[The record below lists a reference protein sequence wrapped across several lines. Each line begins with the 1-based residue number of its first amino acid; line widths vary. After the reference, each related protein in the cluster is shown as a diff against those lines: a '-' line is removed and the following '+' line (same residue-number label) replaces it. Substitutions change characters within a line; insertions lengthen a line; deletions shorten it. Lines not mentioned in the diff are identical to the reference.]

1 MKVQA
6 PRSVSS
12 SASALAQWLRLT
24 AMTALLATGLDAVLL
39 ERKKGFFTG
48 GFLAEDYVRTPVEGA
63 VFLAASLLADAAV
76 LGVLVAFGLWA
87 FGRLHLT
94 RTARAAGVLGFAL
107 APLAIAN
114 FVSYRLHEYL
124 GDAFDI
130 GLMFELTGR
139 RPEEF
144 FAVASA
150 HLGGPLALITAG
162 GAIGA
167 GLIWIL
173 NHFLPGERHSLS
185 LSPHRPIVY
194 SVAMLFI
201 AGLLS
206 TAFLRAG
213 TDVMENGLRRKPAG
227 KFLGS
232 IAEVATDVDRDGYGA
247 IRRMSD
253 PAPFDATI
261 FPYATEIPGNGIDEN
276 GIGGDLPVTDAY
288 TEPLGVASGWTRRP
302 NIVLIVLESFRADV
316 VGATLKGHNV
326 TPVIG
331 ELARRGVSSAL
342 AFSHNGYT
350 AQSRHHLFSGSL
362 AGLRGGKSLIDD
374 FRANGYEVA
383 YFSGQDE
390 SFGGEEFAIGFERA
404 DVRYDA
410 RVEPDRRYSTFSTAG
425 SLAVPHDVVQERV
438 DEFLASRSP
447 ERPLLLYVNFHD
459 THFPYHHDGIE
470 PLVSDAALPRGAI
483 GPSRTEELRA
493 TYLNT
498 AANVDR
504 AVGTLLSRVR
514 TALGA
519 EPAVIITADHGESL
533 YDEGFLGHGYAL
545 TDVQTRIPLVVTG
558 LPMRVTE
565 PFGQHELRDAIS
577 AALRAEGSDPQIAQD
592 ARKRVFQ
599 YLGTVRRPRQIG
611 FLTTAGRVIYDFH
624 ENRFKVRDEWRH
636 LGELEG
642 ADRQLLLDL
651 VHTWERIAVARTSR
665 VETLSSSVSA
675 RGGGS

>member
-6 PRSVSS
+6 PAPSGTSMR
-12 SASALAQWLRLT
+12 AHAEWLRLT
-24 AMTALLATGLDAVLL
+24 GIAALLATGLDAVLL

-48 GFLAEDYVRTPVEGA
+48 GFLAEDHVRSPLEGL
-63 VFLAASLLADAAV
+63 VFVGASLLADAAL
-76 LGVLVAFGLWA
+76 LGVLVAVGLWA
-87 FGRLHLT
+87 LGRLRLT
-94 RTARAAGVLGFAL
+94 GTARAAAVLGFAL

-114 FVSYRLHEYL
+114 FISYSLHEYL
-124 GDAFDI
+124 GDAFDL
-130 GLMFELTGR
+130 GLMFDLTGR

-150 HLGGPLALITAG
+150 HLGAPLALITGG
-162 GAIGA
+162 GALGA
-167 GLIWIL
+167 AVVWLL
-173 NHFLPGERHSLS
+173 NRFAPGNRSALPFTPR
-185 LSPHRPIVY
+185 RRIVY
-194 SVAMLFI
+194 SVAMLFV

-247 IRRMSD
+247 IRRMGD
-253 PAPFDATI
+253 PAPFDAAV
-261 FPYATEIPGNGIDEN
+261 FPYAIEVPGNGIDEN
-276 GIGGDLPVTDAY
+276 GLAGDLPVADPY
-288 TEPLGVASGWTRRP
+288 TEPAGVASGWTRTP
-302 NIVLIVLESFRADV
+302 DVVLIVLESFRADA
-316 VGATLKGHNV
+316 VGATLEGRPV
-326 TPVIG
+326 TPVIS
-331 ELARRGVSSAL
+331 ELAQRGVASAL

-362 AGLRGGKSLIDD
+362 ADLRGGTSLIDD
-374 FRANGYEVA
+374 FKAHGYEVA

-438 DEFLASRSP
+438 DEFLASRSS

-470 PLVSDAALPRGAI
+470 PLVSNAALPRGSI
-483 GPSRTEELRA
+483 GPSRREELRA

-504 AVGTLLSRVR
+504 AVGTLLTRVR
-514 TALGA
+514 AALGA

-545 TDVQTRIPLVVTG
+545 NDVQTRIPLIVTG

-565 PFGQHELRDAIS
+565 PFGQRDLRDAIG
-577 AALRAEGSDPQIAQD
+577 AALRAGD
-592 ARKRVFQ
+592 ATPEITRDATKRVFQ
-599 YLGTVRRPRQIG
+599 YLGTVRRPRQIA
-611 FLTTAGRVIYDFH
+611 FLTADGRVIYDFH
-624 ENRFKVRDEWRH
+624 ENRFSARGQWQHPGD
-636 LGELEG
+636 LAGE
-642 ADRQLLLDL
+642 DRQLFLDL
-651 VHTWERIAVARTSR
+651 VHTWERMAVARAG
-665 VETLSSSVSA
+665 A
-675 RGGGS
+675 R

>member
-6 PRSVSS
+6 PAPPGTSMR
-12 SASALAQWLRLT
+12 AHAEWLRLT
-24 AMTALLATGLDAVLL
+24 VIAALLATGLDAALL

-48 GFLAEDYVRTPVEGA
+48 GFLAEDHVRSPLEGL
-63 VFLAASLLADAAV
+63 VFVGASLLADAAL
-76 LGVLVAFGLWA
+76 LGVLVAVGLWA
-87 FGRLHLT
+87 LGRLHLT
-94 RTARAAGVLGFAL
+94 TTARSAAVLGFAL
-107 APLAIAN
+107 APLSIAN
-114 FVSYRLHEYL
+114 FISYRLHEYL

-130 GLMFELTGR
+130 GLMFDLTGR

-150 HLGGPLALITAG
+150 HLGAPLALITGG
-162 GAIGA
+162 GAVGA
-167 GLIWIL
+167 AVVWLL
-173 NHFLPGERHSLS
+173 NRFAPGNRSL
-185 LSPHRPIVY
+185 LSFTPRRRIVF
-194 SVAMLFI
+194 SVAILFVV
-201 AGLLS
+201 GLLS

-247 IRRMSD
+247 ISRMSD
-253 PAPFDATI
+253 PAPFNAAV
-261 FPYATEIPGNGIDEN
+261 FPYALEIPGNGIDEN
-276 GIGGDLPVTDAY
+276 GVGGDLPSGEPY
-288 TEPLGVASGWTRRP
+288 TEPQGVAAGWTRTP
-302 NIVLIVLESFRADV
+302 DVVLIVLESFRADA
-316 VGATLKGHNV
+316 VGATLDGRPV
-326 TPVIG
+326 TPVIS
-331 ELARRGVSSAL
+331 ELAQRGVSSAL

-362 AGLRGGKSLIDD
+362 ADVRGGTTLIDD
-374 FRANGYEVA
+374 FKAHGYEVA

-438 DEFLASRSP
+438 DEFLGSRSS

-459 THFPYHHDGIE
+459 THFPYYHDGIE
-470 PLVSDAALPRGAI
+470 PLISDAALPRGAI
-483 GPSRTEELRA
+483 GPSRGEELRA

-504 AVGTLLSRVR
+504 AVGTLLARVR
-514 TALGA
+514 AALGS

-545 TDVQTRIPLVVTG
+545 NDVQTRIPLIVAG

-565 PFGQHELRDAIS
+565 PFGQHELRDAIG
-577 AALRAEGSDPQIAQD
+577 AALRAEGVAPEITRDGT
-592 ARKRVFQ
+592 KRVFQ
-599 YLGTVRRPRQIG
+599 YLGNLRRSRQIG
-611 FLTTAGRVIYDFH
+611 FVTAHGRVIYDFH
-624 ENRFKVRDEWRH
+624 DKRFRGRDEWRDPE
-636 LGELEG
+636 ELEG
-642 ADRQLLLDL
+642 DDRQLFLDL
-651 VHTWERIAVARTSR
+651 VHTWEQMAVARAG
-665 VETLSSSVSA
+665 A
-675 RGGGS
+675 R

>member
-6 PRSVSS
+6 PAPPGTSIR
-12 SASALAQWLRLT
+12 AHAEWLRLT
-24 AMTALLATGLDAVLL
+24 MIAALFATGLDAALL

-48 GFLAEDYVRTPVEGA
+48 GFLAEDHVRSPLEGL
-63 VFLAASLLADAAV
+63 VFVGASLLADAAL
-76 LGVLVAFGLWA
+76 LGVLVALALWA
-87 FGRLHLT
+87 LGRFRLT
-94 RTARAAGVLGFAL
+94 WMARAAAVLGLAL

-114 FVSYRLHEYL
+114 FISYRLHEYL

-130 GLMFELTGR
+130 GLMFDLTGR

-150 HLGGPLALITAG
+150 HLGAPLALITGG
-162 GAIGA
+162 GAVGA
-167 GLIWIL
+167 AVVWLL
-173 NHFLPGERHSLS
+173 NRFAPGHRSSLS
-185 LSPHRPIVY
+185 LRPRRRIVV
-194 SVAMLFI
+194 SVAVLFVV
-201 AGLLS
+201 GLLS

-247 IRRMSD
+247 IRRMGD
-253 PAPFDATI
+253 PAPFNGAV
-261 FPYATEIPGNGIDEN
+261 FPYAIEIPGNGIDEN
-276 GIGGDLPVTDAY
+276 GIGGDLPVADPY
-288 TEPLGVASGWTRRP
+288 TEPLGVASGWTRTP
-302 NIVLIVLESFRADV
+302 DIVLIVLESFRGDA
-316 VGATLKGHNV
+316 VGATFNGRPV
-326 TPVIG
+326 TPVISG
-331 ELARRGVSSAL
+331 LAHRGVSSAL

-362 AGLRGGKSLIDD
+362 ADLRGGTTLIDD
-374 FRANGYEVA
+374 FKAHGYEVA

-390 SFGGEEFAIGFERA
+390 SFGGEEFGIGFERA

-438 DEFLASRSP
+438 DEFLASRAR

-459 THFPYHHDGIE
+459 THFPYHHDGVE
-470 PLVSDAALPRGAI
+470 PLVSNVALPRGSI
-483 GPSRTEELRA
+483 GPSRAEELRA

-504 AVGTLLSRVR
+504 AVGTLLERVR
-514 TALGA
+514 AALGA

-545 TDVQTRIPLVVTG
+545 NDVQTRIPLIVTG
-558 LPMRVTE
+558 LPMHVTE
-565 PFGQHELRDAIS
+565 PFGQHELRDAIGT
-577 AALRAEGSDPQIAQD
+577 ALRGEPAVASVTPDPS
-592 ARKRVFQ
+592 KRVFQ
-599 YLGTVRRPRQIG
+599 YLGTVRRPRQIA
-611 FLTTAGRVIYDFH
+611 FLTTGGRVIFDFH
-624 ENRFKVRDEWRH
+624 ENRFSVRGEWRH
-636 LGELEG
+636 PDDLEG
-642 ADRQLLLDL
+642 DDRRLFLDL
-651 VHTWERIAVARTSR
+651 VHTWERMAVARAG
-665 VETLSSSVSA
+665 A
-675 RGGGS
+675 R

>member
-1 MKVQA
+1 MKVETSA
-6 PRSVSS
+6 PPAADRSWRIE
-12 SASALAQWLRLT
+12 WLRLT
-24 AMTALLATGLDAVLL
+24 GVAALLATAADAALL

-48 GFLAEDYVRTPVEGA
+48 GFLAEDHIRSPLEGA
-63 VFLAASLLADAAV
+63 AFLGASVLADAAL
-76 LGVLVAFGLWA
+76 LGVLVALALWA
-87 FGRLHLT
+87 LDRLRLT
-94 RTARAAGVLGFAL
+94 RTARAAAVLGFAL

-114 FVSYRLHEYL
+114 FISYRLHEYL

-150 HLGGPLALITAG
+150 HLGAPLALIAG
-162 GAIGA
+162 GGA
-167 GLIWIL
+167 VGAAVVWLL
-173 NHFLPGERHSLS
+173 NRFGPGHRSSLPVIPRRPVVLS
-185 LSPHRPIVY
+185 IV
-194 SVAMLFI
+194 VLFA

-206 TAFLRAG
+206 TTFLRAG
-213 TDVMENGLRRKPAG
+213 TDVMENGLRRKPSG

-232 IAEVATDVDRDGYGA
+232 IAELATDVDRDGFGV
-247 IRRMSD
+247 ISRLGD
-253 PAPFDATI
+253 PAPFNAAVY
-261 FPYATEIPGNGIDEN
+261 PYAIEIAGNGIDEN
-276 GIGGDLPVTDAY
+276 GIGGDLPVADSY
-288 TEPLGVASGWTRRP
+288 TEPPGVASGWTRTP
-302 NIVLIVLESFRADV
+302 DVVLIVLESFRADV
-316 VGATLKGHNV
+316 VGATLGDRPV
-326 TPVIG
+326 TPVIS
-331 ELARRGVSSAL
+331 ELAGRGVSSAL

-362 AGLRGGKSLIDD
+362 AGLRGGTSLIDD
-374 FRANGYEVA
+374 FKAHGYEVA

-425 SLAVPHDVVQERV
+425 SLAVPHDVVQQRV

-470 PLVSDAALPRGAI
+470 ALVSPAALERGSI
-483 GPSRTEELRA
+483 GPARKEDLRA

-504 AVGTLLSRVR
+504 AVGTLLTRVR
-514 TALGA
+514 EALGS
-519 EPAVIITADHGESL
+519 EPAVIVTADHGESL

-545 TDVQTRIPLVVTG
+545 NDVQTRIPLIVTG

-565 PFGQHELRDAIS
+565 PFGQHELRDAIG
-577 AALRAEGSDPQIAQD
+577 AALRAEGAVPEVTRDET
-592 ARKRVFQ
+592 KRVFQ
-599 YLGTVRRPRQIG
+599 YLGTVQRPRQIG
-611 FLTTAGRVIYDFH
+611 FLTAGGRVIYDFH
-624 ENRFKVRDEWRH
+624 ENRFRVRDQWRH
-636 LGELEG
+636 PGELEG
-642 ADRQLLLDL
+642 DDRRLFLDL
-651 VHTWERIAVARTSR
+651 VHGWERMAAAR
-665 VETLSSSVSA
+665 A
-675 RGGGS
+675 GAK